1 MDIEIKKFA
10 ESRDLKSLKYIFVD
24 SLDVDPTFET
34 YKDEYNYCKSIPGL
48 LEQHIELTPFTGD
61 ESSWNEAYW
70 TKLKMDLLKN
80 FSDRRMTHMRE
91 VANVYLDEKAQ
102 RIRAERIRSAAER
115 HQLKAAERGPG
126 DAHTA
131 VSIPTA
137 SAVGV
142 AVGAVQPEKETK
154 KAKQERDLQESRE
167 QLKRGNEAV
176 EKQIEARK
184 ASGSQQYN
192 SENYSLNKD
201 IDSKKVMGVGA
212 AVAVIAAVIV
222 IAVIIIL
229 VL

>member
-24 SLDVDPTFET
+24 SLDVDPTFEK

-126 DAHTA
+126 DAHAA

-137 SAVGV
+137 SEA
-142 AVGAVQPEKETK
+142 GAVQPVKETK
-154 KAKQERDLQESRE
+154 KAKQDRDLQESRE

-212 AVAVIAAVIV
+212 AVAVIAA
-222 IAVIIIL
+222 AVMVMAVLIIL
-229 VL
+229 IL

>member
-24 SLDVDPTFET
+24 SLDVDPTFEK

-137 SAVGV
+137 SA
-142 AVGAVQPEKETK
+142 AGAVQPVKETK
-154 KAKQERDLQESRE
+154 KAKQDRDLQESRE

-212 AVAVIAAVIV
+212 AVAVIAA
-222 IAVIIIL
+222 AVMVMAVLIIL
-229 VL
+229 IL

>member
-126 DAHTA
+126 DAHAA

-137 SAVGV
+137 SEA
-142 AVGAVQPEKETK
+142 GAVQLVKETK
-154 KAKQERDLQESRE
+154 AAKQECDLRE
-167 QLKRGNEAV
+167 RRKQLEREKEAV
-176 EKQIEARK
+176 EKQIEADK
-184 ASGSQQYN
+184 ASRSQQYN
-192 SENYSLNKD
+192 SQNYSLNKD
-201 IDSKKVMGVGA
+201 SGSKKVKGIGA

-222 IAVIIIL
+222 IVVIIIL

>member
-126 DAHTA
+126 DAHAA

-137 SAVGV
+137 SA
-142 AVGAVQPEKETK
+142 AGAVQPVKETK
-154 KAKQERDLQESRE
+154 KAKQDRDLQESRE

-212 AVAVIAAVIV
+212 AVAVIAA
-222 IAVIIIL
+222 AVMVMAVLIIL
-229 VL
+229 IL